1 MTPAARLQA
10 VIDILDAMQATS
22 QPLDRF
28 LRDWFRAR
36 RYAGSK
42 DRRAIGERIF
52 TIQRHRASLAWRLG
66 DESPRA
72 LALASVLSEG
82 GDPNALFTGD
92 GYGPPALS
100 DAERAAI
107 ANTPSDPP
115 PHVRGEFP
123 EFLTAELTRAFG
135 ENLSAEMTAML
146 ARAPSDL
153 RTNSLKTDRET
164 LLAELAA
171 QGIACAPT
179 PYAPQGIRLEEGGTA
194 LAKSP
199 LFESGA
205 FEFQDEAAQIAALLL
220 EARPGQTILD
230 LAAGAGGKA
239 LALAAIMENRGAIA
253 ACDIRGEAL
262 HQLTLRAA
270 RAGVTNIAVH
280 LIQDTP
286 PSGPFDAIFL
296 DAPCSGSGTWR
307 RQPELKWR
315 LTPGRLAALAEI
327 QDRLLDQAAARL
339 KPQGRIVYATCSIL
353 PCENEERVA
362 AFLVRHPEFTLR
374 EAANAWNGPP
384 VPGLGRFFRASP
396 ATSGTDG
403 FFCALLG
410 RTDGAWSKAA
420 DPD

>member
-10 VIDILDAMQATS
+10 VVTILEELGGTG

-52 TIQRHRASLAWRLG
+52 AIQRHRASLAWRLA

-72 LALASVLSEG
+72 LALASVLADG
-82 GDPNALFTGD
+82 GDLGALFTGD
-92 GYGPPALS
+92 GYGPAILS

-107 ANTPSDPP
+107 ANTPPDPP
-115 PHVRGEFP
+115 LHVRGEFP

-135 ENLSAEMTAML
+135 ERLADEMNAMQ

-153 RTNSLKTDRET
+153 RVNSLKTNRET
-164 LLAELAA
+164 LLAELTA
-171 QGIACAPT
+171 QGIGCAPT
-179 PYAPQGIRLEEGGTA
+179 PFAPLGIRLQEGGAA
-194 LAKSP
+194 LAKSA

-220 EARPGQTILD
+220 EAKLGQTILD

-239 LALAAIMENRGAIA
+239 LALAAIMDNRGMIT

-270 RAGVTNIAVH
+270 RAGATNIAVH
-280 LIQDTP
+280 LIQDQP
-286 PSGPFDAIFL
+286 PPGPFDSIFL

-315 LTPGRLAALAEI
+315 LTPARLQALADL

-339 KPQGRIVYATCSIL
+339 GPQGHILYATCSIL
-353 PCENEERVA
+353 PCENQDRIA
-362 AFLVRHPEFTLR
+362 SFLARHPEFTVR
-374 EAANAWNGPP
+374 DAAKAWKGPP
-384 VPGLGRFFRASP
+384 VPGLGRFLHASP

-410 RTDGAWSKAA
+410 RTEGAWSKPA